1 MSSTSGSPTV
11 GGQDQPEDLALSE
24 IIKRYKGRWVG
35 IVVTGRDK
43 NMQPT
48 KGKVVADDIDRY
60 MLRPKLRAYKDIC
73 IYFAGEPPYPLLL

>member
-11 GGQDQPEDLALSE
+11 GGQDQQEDLALSE